1 MPGKRLASLLRI
13 SPSSQLSSV
22 SNPVDEGKSR
32 SLGRKAVSTVLI
44 CLTGGVG
51 LSAVDDLVIYHGCSS
66 KAMDTAS
73 NHKAMVDAIGE
84 PITKGAWYN
93 ASLAVAHQRKSV
105 SCSFPVSGP
114 RGEGMLRLKAI
125 RNGDDSWLSFFRPR
139 DFHILVMDA
148 VLNIPAN
155 EKSQRTM
162 KIDLLDNLGSS
173 ELKACTR
180 AQHPCTQ

>member
-1 MPGKRLASLLRI
+1 MLGKRLASPLRV

-32 SLGRKAVSTVLI
+32 SLGCKAVSTVLI

-51 LSAVDDLVIYHGCSS
+51 LSVVDDLAIYHGCSS

-114 RGEGMLRLKAI
+114 RGDGMLRLKAI
-125 RNGDDSWLSFFRPR
+125 RNG
-139 DFHILVMDA
+139 VMDA

-155 EKSQRTM
+155 EESQRTM

-173 ELKACTR
+173 ECKACTR
-180 AQHPCTQ
+180 AQ